1 MKPVTKELENKEKG
15 VHNLYK
21 NQGEIVF
28 IVMQKVEFLVVEI
41 YCSVWSLLWQTLFF
55 LPAKP

>member
-28 IVMQKVEFLVVEI
+28 IEMQKVEFLVVEI
-41 YCSVWSLLWQTLFF
+41 YCSV
-55 LPAKP
+55 